1 MKGKMVMKKIKE
13 NREDGE
19 ELSLGIRKKE
29 LVFSLEDI
37 LKSVA
42 ILVAASC
49 LGCIFQKVGL
59 AEANIITVYVLAV
72 LIISVVTVHRVI
84 HPHGQIQ
91 ALCVGKGLRRRSGM
105 LIVFQR
111 PQRDLPFSG
120 IVFHTAFLTHREKYR
135 LSERF
140 SIGWIDDDI
149 AV

>member
-49 LGCIFQKVGL
+49 LG
-59 AEANIITVYVLAV
+59 
-72 LIISVVTVHRVI
+72 
-84 HPHGQIQ
+84 
-91 ALCVGKGLRRRSGM
+91 
-105 LIVFQR
+105 
-111 PQRDLPFSG
+111 
-120 IVFHTAFLTHREKYR
+120 
-135 LSERF
+135 
-140 SIGWIDDDI
+140 
-149 AV
+149 